1 VRPTSPGSRRSNLT
15 RILLVPLAIFVFSG
29 ASLEIR
35 AAWAQRSDPA
45 RIGVLTEG
53 WGPTPA
59 TVGLRDGL
67 QALGY
72 REGEQFEIG
81 VRFTQGNVGALPAA
95 ARDLVTAGSRLI
107 FATST
112 NAARAAQQATATT
125 PIVFAEV
132 VGDPVK
138 LGLVRSFARPGG
150 NMTGVSTLAIELNAK
165 RLELFKELVPGLK
178 RILVVF
184 DPTDVDAVP
193 ALHVYREAAKQ
204 LGIQLVERTAR
215 SQEEAREVIAQAR
228 RPEVDGIV
236 ATPSM
241 ALNIPGAALDAAVRH
256 QVPTMFNGA
265 FWVERGALAAY
276 GPDFYESGRQA
287 ARLVFKILKGEKPEG
302 IPVETNPR
310 IEFAINLKAA
320 RGLNL
325 KIDRALLLRA
335 DRIIE

>member
-1 VRPTSPGSRRSNLT
+1 VTL
-15 RILLVPLAIFVFSG
+15 
-29 ASLEIR
+29 ASLVIFGAALDAL

-81 VRFTQGNVGALPAA
+81 IRFTQGNVGALPAA
-95 ARDLVTAGSRLI
+95 ARELLAAGSHLI

-125 PIVFAEV
+125 PIVFAEA

-138 LGLVRSFARPGG
+138 LGFVRSFARPGG
-150 NMTGVSTLAIELNAK
+150 NMTGVSTLAIELNSK

-178 RILVVF
+178 RVLVVL
-184 DPTDVDAVP
+184 DPTDVDGVA
-193 ALHVYREAAKQ
+193 ALHVYREAARQ
-204 LGIQLVERTAR
+204 LGIQLVERTPR

-236 ATPSM
+236 VTPSM
-241 ALNIPGAALDAAVRH
+241 ALNIPGALLDAAVRH
-256 QVPTMFNGA
+256 QVPTMFNA
-265 FWVERGALAAY
+265 TFWVERGALAGY

-325 KIDRALLLRA
+325 KIDQALLLRA

>member
-1 VRPTSPGSRRSNLT
+1 MRRGCRGCTRPWLVCG
-15 RILLVPLAIFVFSG
+15 LLVLVVLNAVPG
-29 ASLEIR
+29 AP
-35 AAWAQRSDPA
+35 AWSQRRESV

-59 TVGLRDGL
+59 TLGLRDGL

-81 VRFTQGNVGALPAA
+81 VRFTQGNVGALPGA
-95 ARDLVTAGSRLI
+95 ARELLAAGPHLI

-112 NAARAAQQATATT
+112 IAARAAQQATATT

-150 NMTGVSTLAIELNAK
+150 NMTGVSTLVIELNSK
-165 RLELFKELVPGLK
+165 RLELFKELVPRLK
-178 RILVVF
+178 RVLIVF
-184 DPTDVDAVP
+184 DPTDVDAVA
-193 ALHVYREAAKQ
+193 ALHVYREAARQ
-204 LGIQLVERTAR
+204 LGIQLVERTPR

-241 ALNIPGAALDAAVRH
+241 ALNIPGATLEAAVRH
-256 QVPTMFNGA
+256 QVPTMFNAA
-265 FWVERGALAAY
+265 FWVERGALASY

-325 KIDRALLLRA
+325 KINQALLLRA